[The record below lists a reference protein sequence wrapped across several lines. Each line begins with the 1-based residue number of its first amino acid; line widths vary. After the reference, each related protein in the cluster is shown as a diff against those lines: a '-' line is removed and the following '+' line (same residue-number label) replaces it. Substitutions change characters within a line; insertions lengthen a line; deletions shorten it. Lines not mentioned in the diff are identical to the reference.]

1 MSDTSAEIAAL
12 KAQLAAVMTAIEGK
26 GVELS
31 QPSVWVVHNPNKRAV
46 WCSKTD
52 CQMLGR
58 KTTYDVVKVNTD
70 PEAEDIIMTGVSK
83 EASED
88 EGVKRKV
95 KRVGAPTV
103 KLDNLGVVAAFTS
116 KKKAVDFMN
125 NYFRLNQK
133 SITGEEDYELQMT
146 EVKVTS

>member
-31 QPSVWVVHNPNKRAV
+31 QPSIWVVHNPNKRAI
-46 WCSKTD
+46 WCPNID
-52 CQMLGR
+52 CTSMGR
-58 KTTYDVVKVNTD
+58 KTTYDVVKENTD

-103 KLDNLGVVAAFTS
+103 KLDNLGVVASFTS
-116 KKKAVDFMN
+116 KKKAIDFMN
-125 NYFRLNQK
+125 NYFRLNQN

>member
-58 KTTYDVVKVNTD
+58 KTTYDVVKENTD

>member
-1 MSDTSAEIAAL
+1 MSDSSAELAAL

-31 QPSVWVVHNPNKRAV
+31 LPSIWVVHNPNKRAV

-58 KTTYDVVKVNTD
+58 KTTYDVVKENTD

-83 EASED
+83 EASEAED
-88 EGVKRKV
+88 IKSKV

-103 KLDNLGVVAAFTS
+103 KLDNVGVVAAFTS
-116 KKKAVDFMN
+116 KNKAMDFMD
-125 NYFRLNQK
+125 NYCKLNQK

>member
-26 GVELS
+26 GVEVS
-31 QPSVWVVHNPNKRAV
+31 QPSIWVVHNPNKRAV

-58 KTTYDVVKVNTD
+58 KTTYDVVKENTD

>member
-26 GVELS
+26 GVEVS
-31 QPSVWVVHNPNKRAV
+31 QPSIWVVHNPNKRAV

-58 KTTYDVVKVNTD
+58 KTTYDVVKENTD

-125 NYFRLNQK
+125 NYFRINQK

>member
-31 QPSVWVVHNPNKRAV
+31 QPSVWVVHNPNKRAG

>member
-26 GVELS
+26 GVEVS
-31 QPSVWVVHNPNKRAV
+31 QPSIWVVHNPNKRAV

-58 KTTYDVVKVNTD
+58 KTTYDVVKENTD
-70 PEAEDIIMTGVSK
+70 PEAEDFIMTGVSK
-83 EASED
+83 EASEGED
-88 EGVKRKV
+88 VKRKV

-125 NYFRLNQK
+125 NYFKINQK